1 MSKTSPGWARPLMA
15 KKHHYFAEGESTS
28 ICGGWMYFG
37 NEREPD
43 TFESPDDCKKCRRK
57 LKKGG
62 SK

>member
-1 MSKTSPGWARPLMA
+1 MA
-15 KKHHYFAEGESTS
+15 KKHHYFAEGEITS

-57 LKKGG
+57 LNKGG
-62 SK
+62 NERN

>member
-1 MSKTSPGWARPLMA
+1 MA

-43 TFESPDDCKKCRRK
+43 TFE
-57 LKKGG
+57 
-62 SK
+62 

>member
-1 MSKTSPGWARPLMA
+1 MGKATYGE
-15 KKHHYFAEGESTS
+15 KHHYFAEGEITS

-57 LKKGG
+57 LNKGVNERN
-62 SK
+62 